1 MCVPHFVLTA
11 AGTYS
16 YRLLLLYLG
25 CPRVGFVPNP
35 DPTRIIWVEENM
47 ARNRPSDLVGFFRSS
62 LVNFGLYRFGYRVY
76 RREQFL
82 AGFGEFWLKSGL
94 NLLRSGWN
102 LAGFVEI
109 WPGFCRITARSRW
122 ILSRML
128 NISPETLKVSEIWSG
143 MLNIS
148 LETLEV
154 LVRVKPHRF

>member
-16 YRLLLLYLG
+16 YWLLLLYLG
-25 CPRVGFVPNP
+25 CPRVGFVPNL
-35 DPTRIIWVEENM
+35 DPTRIIWVEKNM
-47 ARNRPSDLVGFFRSS
+47 ARNRPGDLVRFFSSS
-62 LVNFGLYRFGYRVY
+62 LVGFGLYRFGYRVY

-82 AGFGEFWLKSGL
+82 AGSGEF
-94 NLLRSGWN
+94 
-102 LAGFVEI
+102 